1 MYQSFFLT
9 YFLYSGTNTIMP
21 DATMVKI
28 TMKSIFAALVSN
40 IQHNPTHRSRMHT
53 NLIKLPVVIAFYLLC
68 LITCKGNVFFLFN
81 HHIS

>member
-21 DATMVKI
+21 DATMAKI

-40 IQHNPTHRSRMHT
+40 NQHSPTHRSRMHA
-53 NLIKLPVVIAFYLLC
+53 NRIKLPVVIALYSLQSL
-68 LITCKGNVFFLFN
+68 
-81 HHIS
+81 